1 MSELIVVRFH
11 GTNRAAE
18 VLDEL
23 QRMEEHWSVDL
34 KDGVAVYRDYHGT
47 LKMDENIRPTE
58 KEGAAMGAMWGGLFG
73 MLLAIPFTGGAS
85 AATAAALATGALSG
99 GALGAATGA
108 LSVDTWREDYGLTED
123 FVRGVSTMIE
133 PGDSAIFALIRTT
146 NPQLLADVFR
156 GRGGQILR
164 TTLTPE
170 QSRKVQ
176 DVLDGR
182 RAAA

>member
-1 MSELIVVRFH
+1 MAELIVVGFKGMGR
-11 GTNRAAE
+11 GTD

-23 QRMEEHWSVDL
+23 RRLQDDWTVDL
-34 KDGVAVYRDYHGT
+34 QDAVAVYRDYNGT
-47 LKMDENIRPTE
+47 LKLAENTEPTE
-58 KEGAAMGAMWGGLFG
+58 EQGAGMGALWGALIG
-73 MLLAIPFTGGAS
+73 MLVAIPFTAGAS
-85 AATAAALATGALSG
+85 AATAAALATGALGG

-123 FVRGVSTMIE
+123 FVRDVSSMIE

-146 NPQLLADVFR
+146 DPQLLADIFR
-156 GRGGQILR
+156 GRGGRILR

-176 DVLDGR
+176 DVLDER